1 MVAEKAT
8 DKGFASNRT
17 QRIWDWFLIA
27 GFITLSIVSCI
38 VKQNFEIVSF
48 AAGLCS
54 ILCVIF
60 GAKGRMENFI
70 FGFLG
75 SILNGYIYLHAEIY
89 GSAALY
95 LLYNLPMQFI
105 GFFQWKKRQQ
115 GDGTAT
121 IKTRWMNNKQRIL
134 TAIISI
140 ALIAVIYLILQTT
153 NGNLPVMDAVRTGI
167 MIVTQFVLTFAF
179 IEQWFLWLLLNSAT
193 ITMWIIATIRGEQY
207 AVIMMIQSLFF
218 LLNSLRGVIVWIKL
232 NKK

>member
-1 MVAEKAT
+1 MTAEKAT

-60 GAKGRMENFI
+60 GAN
-70 FGFLG
+70 
-75 SILNGYIYLHAEIY
+75 
-89 GSAALY
+89 
-95 LLYNLPMQFI
+95 
-105 GFFQWKKRQQ
+105 
-115 GDGTAT
+115 GTAT

-134 TAIISI
+134 TAISSI

-218 LLNSLRGVIVWIKL
+218 LLNSIRGVIVWIKL

>member
-8 DKGFASNRT
+8 DKGFASNKT

-75 SILNGYIYLHAEIY
+75 ILK
-89 GSAALY
+89 
-95 LLYNLPMQFI
+95 PKM
-105 GFFQWKKRQQ
+105 
-115 GDGTAT
+115 
-121 IKTRWMNNKQRIL
+121 
-134 TAIISI
+134 
-140 ALIAVIYLILQTT
+140 
-153 NGNLPVMDAVRTGI
+153 
-167 MIVTQFVLTFAF
+167 
-179 IEQWFLWLLLNSAT
+179 
-193 ITMWIIATIRGEQY
+193 
-207 AVIMMIQSLFF
+207 F
-218 LLNSLRGVIVWIKL
+218 LLCFLIIN
-232 NKK
+232 